1 MSNYQIRSYKK
12 QNGVSLVGAAIMI
25 ALIFFIL
32 VIAMKIFP
40 AYSEFM
46 AVKKELHAMSTE
58 PLSTMSKV
66 EIGRSFD
73 KRASIDDIKSV
84 TGADLIIEKN
94 STGETVVS
102 VQYQVKTPVIGN
114 VSTLIDF
121 STSSDA
127 K

>member
-1 MSNYQIRSYKK
+1 MQNHQPYSFKK
-12 QNGVSLVGAAIMI
+12 QRGVTLIGAAIMI
-25 ALIFFIL
+25 AVILFIA
-32 VIAMKIFP
+32 VIAMKMFP
-40 AYSEFM
+40 AYTEFM
-46 AVKKELHAMSTE
+46 AVKKVIHAMGTE
-58 PLSTMSKV
+58 SLSTMSKK
-66 EIGRSFD
+66 EISQMFD

-102 VQYQVKTPVIGN
+102 VQYQVKTPVMGN